1 MATGMD
7 GIAEAVLRKVRAE
20 ADGILADAKA
30 KADAAVAAAC
40 AQRDARLAAE
50 RTRLLEEAKVEA
62 ARITAQSAISS
73 RRQLLAA
80 KSAIVEEVFSA
91 AKDALAGSAGS
102 PDELASL
109 IAEGVAALGREKA
122 RVLVAARD
130 AAAAKKLVAA
140 DRALGERVAE
150 VKEAP
155 IDGGAIVEDPAGSLR
170 VDNSYATRLA
180 MLRPTLVV
188 EIGSTLLGS

>member
-1 MATGMD
+1 MATGLD

-30 KADAAVAAAC
+30 KADETVAKAC

-62 ARITAQSAISS
+62 ARITAQSALAS
-73 RRQLLAA
+73 RRELAA
-80 KSAIVEEVFSA
+80 AKAAIVEEVFAA
-91 AKDALAGSAGS
+91 AKDALTKAAGS

-109 IAEGVAALGREKA
+109 IAEGLAALGRDKA
-122 RVLVAARD
+122 RVLVSARD
-130 AAAAKKLVAA
+130 LATVKKMLAS
-140 DRALGERVAE
+140 DRELAERVAE

-155 IDGGAIVEDPAGSLR
+155 LDGGAIVEDPAGSLR
-170 VDNSYATRLA
+170 VDNSYATRMA
-180 MLRPTLVV
+180 MLRPMMLV
-188 EIGSTLLGS
+188 EIGSALLEG

>member
-1 MATGMD
+1 MTTGMD

-30 KADAAVAAAC
+30 KADETVAKAC

-50 RTRLLEEAKVEA
+50 RARLLEEAKIEA

-73 RRQLLAA
+73 RRELLAA
-80 KSAIVEEVFSA
+80 KAAIVEEVFSA
-91 AKDALAGSAGS
+91 AKDALTGAPGS
-102 PDELASL
+102 PQELRSL
-109 IAEGVAALGREKA
+109 IAEGLATLGRDKA
-122 RVLVAARD
+122 RVLVSGRD
-130 AAAAKKLVAA
+130 LAAAKEMLAA
-140 DRALGERVAE
+140 DRELGERVAE
-150 VKEAP
+150 VNEAP

-180 MLRPTLVV
+180 MLRPTMLV
-188 EIGSTLLGS
+188 EIGSTLLEG